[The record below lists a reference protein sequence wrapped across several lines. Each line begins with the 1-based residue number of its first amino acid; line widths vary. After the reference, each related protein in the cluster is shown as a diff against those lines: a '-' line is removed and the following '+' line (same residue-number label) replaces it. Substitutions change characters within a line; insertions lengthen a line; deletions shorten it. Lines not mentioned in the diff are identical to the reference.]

1 MSNTSRWINAASV
14 PPNGDGSGP
23 AGGGWTPAHNTSSQP
38 AWAEPRETGVLE
50 QLVHIFRKRKWVIL
64 SAAILVPAIVLA
76 LSLSQEKSY
85 TATAS
90 LLFHS
95 AGDSVIPGQGG
106 GAVDPTRESATNT
119 SLVSLPQIADRAAR
133 KLGGGV
139 TGTAIAGKVKVDVA
153 GSDSD
158 VATIQATDT
167 SPAEAARIANAYAQA
182 FIAFKDET
190 DSTRIRRALRTV
202 EHDLAQLNQAE
213 RNSTRGQA
221 LATRAQDLRLAQAAR
236 TGSAELVQQAKPPS
250 DPSSPKIKR
259 NVALAL
265 LLGLALGIALASLLE
280 RVDRR
285 IKSLE
290 ELEEIYDLPVI
301 AKIPRSRSLGGRAK
315 NQQPTRVLN
324 EALAHTE
331 EAEAFRTLR
340 ANLRYFNVDRPVKS
354 VLVASPL
361 PGEGKSTVAAYLA
374 VTMAA
379 MGDNVCLVEADL
391 RKAGGGG
398 PLSDLGSEGL
408 SLVLAGF
415 DLDEALAEVPVAMD
429 VVTEEP
435 RTLTRL
441 PPGPL
446 PPNPSELLESTRMK
460 TVLRQLEERFDYV
473 IIDSPALSS
482 VSDALALVS
491 EVSGVAI
498 VSGLSHTTRHAALGL
513 RKQMSLLGGHPLG
526 VIANF
531 ASSEGS
537 DYYYGPYDRTA
548 TGARR

>member
-1 MSNTSRWINAASV
+1 MSETSRWINAAAA
-14 PPNGDGSGP
+14 PPNGDGSAAGGP
-23 AGGGWTPAHNTSSQP
+23 AWTPAHNSGTP
-38 AWAEPRETGVLE
+38 PTWHEPPQVGVLE
-50 QLVHIFRKRKWVIL
+50 QLLHVFRKRKWVIL
-64 SAAILVPAIVLA
+64 SSTIVVPAIVLG
-76 LSLSQEKSY
+76 LSLSQQKSY
-85 TATAS
+85 TASAS
-90 LLFHS
+90 LLFHT

-119 SLVSLPQIADRAAR
+119 SLVALPQIADRAAR
-133 KLGGGV
+133 ALGGGV
-139 TGTAIAGKVKVDVA
+139 TGADVAGKVKVDTA

-158 VATIQATDT
+158 VATVDATDT
-167 SPAEAARIANAYAQA
+167 SPEQAARIANAYAKA

-202 EHDLAQLNQAE
+202 ERDLGRLTPPQ

-221 LATRAQDLRLAQAAR
+221 LETRAQDLRLAQAAR
-236 TGSAELVQQAKPPS
+236 TGSAELVQPAEAPS
-250 DPSSPKIKR
+250 DPSSPQIRR
-259 NVALAL
+259 NVILAL
-265 LLGLALGIALASLLE
+265 VLGLALGFALASLLE
-280 RVDRR
+280 RIDRR
-285 IKSLE
+285 IKSIE

-301 AKIPRSRSLGGRAK
+301 AKIPRSRSLGGRSK

-361 PGEGKSTVAAYLA
+361 PGEGKSTIAAYLA

-415 DLDEALAEVPVAMD
+415 DLDEALAEVPVSMD

-441 PPGPL
+441 PSGPL
-446 PPNPSELLESTRMK
+446 PPNPAELLESTRMK
-460 TVLRQLEERFDYV
+460 TVLRQLEDRFDYV

-498 VSGLSHTTRHAALGL
+498 VSGLNHTTRHAALGL
-513 RKQMSLLGGHPLG
+513 RKQMALLGGHPLG

-537 DYYYGPYDRTA
+537 DYYYGPYERTPS
-548 TGARR
+548 GASR